1 MSTAKEYLLSVD
13 IECTGP
19 QLGRSIMAIGA
30 VFGMPDGTVIQK
42 RSFCG
47 AVPAPDQFDPKTWE
61 FWSQFPDILAR
72 IQQQSEP
79 DHERNFYHWLEALN
93 IIYGPFGQNG
103 KPKLRL
109 LSDNPGYD
117 LAKIAVRFYAFF
129 GPDTKTVAEM
139 FGYMPTSDPSEQ
151 QELATEEQ
159 LKVIK
164 SYMTSPHNHE
174 PSDDAL
180 HIFQN
185 YIGVQAVKRSM
196 QQ

>member
-1 MSTAKEYLLSVD
+1 MPKEYLLAID
-13 IECTGP
+13 IECSGP
-19 QLGRSIMAIGA
+19 QLGRQIMAIGV

-47 AVPAPDQFDPKTWE
+47 NVPPSDEFDPDTWK

-72 IQQQSEP
+72 IQAQAVP
-79 DHERNFYHWLEALN
+79 DHERAFNNWLEALN
-93 IIYGPFGQNG
+93 IIYGPFGRNG

-117 LAKIAVRFYAFF
+117 LAKIAVRLRDLY
-129 GPDTKTVAEM
+129 GPDAKLVAEM

-151 QELATEEQ
+151 EELATDEQ
-159 LKVIK
+159 RTLINSYKK
-164 SYMTSPHNHE
+164 SEHNHE

-180 HIFQN
+180 FIFQN
-185 YIGVQAVKRSM
+185 YLGVQAAKRLM
-196 QQ
+196 QK